1 MVVKV
6 VVDSYRL
13 RGEVDHCVRKED
25 HGVYSSADSSG
36 KETGWEEG
44 LVWVKDGDVVAD
56 FQRYLDLLEEAGVMP
71 EWWGF
76 EQRMECMCLAVDKEN
91 KENISTKIDQD
102 QLIPRY
108 DGDTQIRNALLM
120 LAELAVGYDGK
131 GPPDDEGVWYDG
143 FVNYLNENP
152 EEKEKLLRESKE
164 TVEMSMKSLG
174 RHLPGAA
181 ESLKG

>member
-91 KENISTKIDQD
+91 KENIYTKIDQD

-143 FVNYLNENP
+143 FVKYLNEHP

-164 TVEMSMKSLG
+164 TVEMSMKSFG